1 MTIGEEVLNLL
12 HTDIAFRE
20 EVRRQL
26 LTEEVLALP
35 ASVRELTEAQRRTEA
50 QVQRQGDQIQ
60 QLGEQLQRQGDQ
72 LQRQGDQIQR
82 QGDQIQQLVEQLQ
95 RQGDQ
100 IQRQGDQLQRQG
112 DQLQVLAQSVQAL
125 VSWQRG
131 EAGRRDGERYERGV
145 VRRAAVL
152 FNGGQGGSPEQ
163 PVVQQ
168 RLTAQLGALL
178 RQEILPADADPFLA
192 DLVWWKGE
200 QIAVVEASLQV
211 NGEDIRRAAQRAATL
226 RQAGMTA
233 LAVVIGE
240 DWVTWEAQQRAQAS
254 QVEWQVGAELSE
266 GFLAFR
272 RLPAT

>member
-1 MTIGEEVLNLL
+1 MTIREEVLNLL
-12 HTDIAFRE
+12 HTDVAFRE

-35 ASVRELTEAQRRTEA
+35 ASVRELTETQRRTEA
-50 QVQRQGDQIQ
+50 QVQRQGDQM
-60 QLGEQLQRQGDQ
+60 
-72 LQRQGDQIQR
+72 
-82 QGDQIQQLVEQLQ
+82 QQLVEQLQ

-100 IQRQGDQLQRQG
+100 MQQLVEQLQRQG
-112 DQLQVLAQSVQAL
+112 DQMQQLVEQLQRQGDQFQVLAQSVQAL

-168 RLTAQLGALL
+168 RLTAQLGVLL
-178 RQEILPADADPFLA
+178 SQDILPAEADPFLA

-200 QIAVVEASLQV
+200 QTAVVEASLQV

-226 RQAGMTA
+226 RQAGATA

-240 DWVTWEAQQRAQAS
+240 DWATWEAQQRAQAS
-254 QVEWQVGAELSE
+254 QVEWKVGAALSE

>member
-1 MTIGEEVLNLL
+1 M
-12 HTDIAFRE
+12 
-20 EVRRQL
+20 QM
-26 LTEEVLALP
+26 
-35 ASVRELTEAQRRTEA
+35 
-50 QVQRQGDQIQ
+50 
-60 QLGEQLQRQGDQ
+60 
-72 LQRQGDQIQR
+72 
-82 QGDQIQQLVEQLQ
+82 
-95 RQGDQ
+95 
-100 IQRQGDQLQRQG
+100 
-112 DQLQVLAQSVQAL
+112 LAQQVQAL

-131 EAGRRDGERYERGV
+131 EADRREGEHYERGV

-178 RQEILPADADPFLA
+178 RQEILPAEADPFLA

-200 QIAVVEASLQV
+200 HVAVVEVSLQV

-226 RQAGMTA
+226 RQAGATA

-240 DWVTWEAQQRAQAS
+240 DWATGEAQHRAQAS
-254 QVEWQVGAELSE
+254 RVEWKVGAELSE

-272 RLPAT
+272 RLPCTAS